1 MKKLKNAAG
10 NLDTFFKAMQVCT
23 NILAV
28 ASVVGI
34 VLILAAVVFHLDP
47 GVIGTGFTSLDIGFL
62 TLEIAPE
69 FAPAPQTILIQAA
82 VILVFAFAL
91 ALVCRKFFTVLR
103 QILAPMAQGE
113 PFHAKVS
120 EKVADLAKLSI
131 VIGILANAA
140 ILVSQAITVFAL
152 DLPTLLVSE
161 RINKV
166 TGNFV
171 ADLSFLAFSAVL
183 FLLSHVFHHGEE
195 LQQLSDETL

>member
-131 VIGILANAA
+131 VIGIL
-140 ILVSQAITVFAL
+140 VSQAITVFAL